1 MSIALYPGSFD
12 PIHNGHV
19 DVVEEAAAIF
29 GEVILCAMVNPAKVD
44 PLFDLDTR
52 RTMLVEAVAHVPGA
66 RVELYHGLAVDAVT
80 HFGADLLVKGLR
92 TATDFEYE
100 TQMALTNR
108 AVTGVR
114 TVFLPA
120 NPARSFVTSTF
131 IREIARYGGNVSS
144 LVPASVAKLL
154 EERYPR

>member
-19 DVVEEAAAIF
+19 DVVEEAAALF
-29 GEVILCAMVNPAKVD
+29 GRVILCAMVNPAKVD
-44 PLFDLDTR
+44 PLFDLETR
-52 RTMLVEAVAHVPGA
+52 RQMLVDAVAHVSGA
-66 RVELYHGLAVDAVT
+66 RVELFTGLAVDAVKEL
-80 HFGADLLVKGLR
+80 GADLIVKGLR

-100 TQMALTNR
+100 MQMALTNR

-120 NPARSFVTSTF
+120 NPARSYVTSTF
-131 IREIARYGGNVSS
+131 IREIARYGGDVSS
-144 LVPASVAKLL
+144 LVPSSVAKLL
-154 EERYPR
+154 EERYRR

>member
-12 PIHNGHV
+12 PIHNGHI
-19 DVVEEAAAIF
+19 DVVEEAAALF
-29 GEVILCAMVNPAKVD
+29 DHVILCAMVNPAKVD

-52 RTMLVEAVAHVPGA
+52 RRMLIDAVAHVPSA
-66 RVELYHGLAVDAVT
+66 SVELFTGLAVDAVKE
-80 HFGADLLVKGLR
+80 HGADLIVKGLR

-100 TQMALTNR
+100 MQMALTNR

-120 NPARSFVTSTF
+120 NPARSYVTSTF
-131 IREIARYGGNVSS
+131 IREIARYGGDVSS

-154 EERYPR
+154 EERYQR

>member
-19 DVVEEAAAIF
+19 DVVEEAAALF
-29 GEVILCAMVNPAKVD
+29 DQVILCAMVNPAKVD
-44 PLFDLDTR
+44 TLFDLDTR
-52 RTMLVEAVAHVPGA
+52 
-66 RVELYHGLAVDAVT
+66 
-80 HFGADLLVKGLR
+80 DLIVKGLR
-92 TATDFEYE
+92 TSTDFEYE

-131 IREIARYGGNVSS
+131 IREIARYGGDVSS

>member
-19 DVVEEAAAIF
+19 DVVEEAAALF
-29 GEVILCAMVNPAKVD
+29 DQVILCAMVNPAKVD

-52 RTMLVEAVAHVPGA
+52 KRMLDDAVAHVANA
-66 RVELYHGLAVDAVT
+66 RVELYTGLAVDAVT
-80 HFGADLLVKGLR
+80 DLGADLIVKGLR
-92 TATDFEYE
+92 TSTDFEYE

-131 IREIARYGGNVSS
+131 IREIARYGGDVSS

>member
-1 MSIALYPGSFD
+1 MTTALYPGSFD

-19 DVVEEAAAIF
+19 DVVEEASAIF
-29 GEVILCAMVNPAKVD
+29 DAVILCAMYNPAKID

-52 RTMLVEAVAHVPGA
+52 KRMLVDAVAHVANA
-66 RVELYHGLAVDAVT
+66 RVELYSGLAVDAVRDL
-80 HFGADLLVKGLR
+80 HADLIVKGLR
-92 TATDFEYE
+92 TSGDFEYE

-131 IREIARYGGNVSS
+131 IREIARYGGNVRA
-144 LVPASVAKLL
+144 LVPASVASLL
-154 EERYPR
+154 EERYAR